1 MWRGEVMTLEQ
12 LRIFLAVA
20 KHLHFTRAAEE
31 LYITQPAVSAAINTL
46 EKEYGVKLFHRVG
59 RHIEITEAGKLLEI
73 EAQKILDQVV
83 STERGLR
90 ELNSLQRGQLRLGSS
105 LTLGNYWLPDRI
117 SRFKQQYPG
126 IQVNCTLANAEE
138 ICEGTVSG
146 RFDLGVVTGSVK
158 PSLQSVLKQEVVGSD
173 RLQVVVGKLHPWY
186 KRGNVSVAELFT
198 TTWIMR
204 EPGSATQQVFEKNLN
219 AINIDPLKLEVE
231 LILTSS
237 EMVKAVVEQSRSAA
251 AVSELMLK
259 KELQLGT
266 LRTVKVVYQQTNGRL
281 DVLDMMQPVLMVTH
295 QERFQSRVS
304 LAFEQLLLKSLYQ
317 RDEVS
322 GSPAA
327 C

>member
-1 MWRGEVMTLEQ
+1 MTLEQ
-12 LRIFLAVA
+12 LRVFLVVA

-31 LYITQPAVSAAINTL
+31 LYITQPAVSAAINSL

-59 RHIEITEAGKLLEI
+59 RHIEITEAGRLLEV

-126 IQVNCTLANAEE
+126 ITVNCILANAEE
-138 ICEGTVSG
+138 ICDGTMSG
-146 RFDLGVVTGSVK
+146 RFDVGLVTGSVK
-158 PSLQSVLKQEVVGSD
+158 PSLRSVLKQEAVGSD
-173 RLQVVVGKLHPWY
+173 RLQIVVGKLHPWY
-186 KRGNVSVAELFT
+186 NRASIAATELVT

-204 EPGSATQQVFEKNLN
+204 ESGSAIQQVFEEHLN
-219 AINIDPLKLEVE
+219 QIDVDPLQLTVD

-237 EMVKAVVEQSRSAA
+237 EMVKSVVEQTKSAA
-251 AVSELMLK
+251 PVSELMLR

-266 LRTVKVVYQQTNGRL
+266 LRTVKVVYEQSNGRSNDL
-281 DVLDMMQPVLMVTH
+281 EMIQPVLMVMH
-295 QERFQSRVS
+295 RERFQSRTAI
-304 LAFEQLLLKSLYQ
+304 AFEQMLLKPVYQ
-317 RDEVS
+317 RDQLA
-322 GSPAA
+322 GSPTL

>member
-1 MWRGEVMTLEQ
+1 MTLEQ

-31 LYITQPAVSAAINTL
+31 LYITQPAVSAAINSL

-59 RHIEITEAGKLLEI
+59 RHIEITEAGQLLEI
-73 EAQKILDQVV
+73 EAQKILDQVL

-90 ELNSLQRGQLRLGSS
+90 ELNSMQRGELRLGSS

-117 SRFKQQYPG
+117 SRFKQQFPG
-126 IQVNCTLANAEE
+126 ITVNCSLANAEE
-138 ICEGTVSG
+138 IADGTVSG
-146 RFDLGVVTGSVK
+146 SCDIGLITGSVK
-158 PSLQSVLKQEVVGSD
+158 PSLRSILRQEVVGSD
-173 RLQVVVGKLHPWY
+173 RLQIVVGKLHPWY
-186 KRGNVSVAELFT
+186 KRVSILAEELIT

-204 EPGSATQQVFEKNLN
+204 EPGSAIQQVFEENLN
-219 AINIDPLKLEVE
+219 RIGIDPIQLDVD

-237 EMVKAVVEQSRSAA
+237 EMVKSVVEQSKSAA

-266 LRTVKVVYQQTNGRL
+266 LRTVKVVHQQHNGCS
-281 DVLDMMQPVLMVTH
+281 DMLDMIQPVLMLMH
-295 QERFQSRVS
+295 RERFQSRVAI
-304 LAFEQLLLKSLYQ
+304 AFEQLLLKPVYQ
-317 RDEVS
+317 RDEVA
-322 GSPAA
+322 GSPTL

>member
-1 MWRGEVMTLEQ
+1 MTLEQ

-20 KHLHFTRAAEE
+20 RNLHFTRAAEE
-31 LYITQPAVSAAINTL
+31 LYITQPAVSAAVNSL

-83 STERGLR
+83 LTERGLR

-117 SRFKQQYPG
+117 SQFKQHYPG
-126 IQVNCTLANAEE
+126 ITVNCSLANAEE
-138 ICEGTVSG
+138 IADGTVSG
-146 RFDLGVVTGSVK
+146 LFDVGLVTGSVK
-158 PSLQSVLKQEVVGSD
+158 PSLHSLLKQEVVGSD

-186 KRGNVSVAELFT
+186 QRTQISAEELIT

-204 EPGSATQQVFEKNLN
+204 ESGSAIQQVFEENLN
-219 AINIDPLKLEVE
+219 HIGIDPLQLNVD

-237 EMVKAVVEQSRSAA
+237 EMVKSVVEQSKSAA

-266 LRTVKVVYQQTNGRL
+266 LRMVKVVYQQLNGHS
-281 DVLDMMQPVLMVTH
+281 DSLDMIQPVLMLMH
-295 QERFQSRVS
+295 RERFQSRVAI
-304 LAFEQLLLKSLYQ
+304 AFEQMLLKPVHQ
-317 RDEVS
+317 RDEVAE
-322 GSPAA
+322 SPTL